1 MTSKNFISNRPSRPF
16 DPFQRM
22 TKAVRRHFMRT
33 LFTGIIA
40 TCALCGLA
48 FAQETTPATAPE
60 TTPQTQQAPAP
71 TQAAATST
79 AASPRIAP
87 GSVIPVQLTKSID
100 VKKLKTGDQVEAKVT
115 QDLKAGNGEII
126 VAKDTKVVG
135 HVTEAQARSKE
146 QKESQVGIA
155 FDRAVMKTG
164 GDVNLPMSIQAIIA
178 PTYLSANNGSGAE
191 STGQQQSAGSG
202 TSPSATGRNGNMGA
216 SQPQT
221 PTPSTNAAPTEDKT
235 GNAAHEPVTGN
246 TQGVLGIPDLTLST
260 TAGAAQGSVLTS
272 DKNNV
277 KLESGTLMLLRVNQ
291 PGLPQ

>member
-1 MTSKNFISNRPSRPF
+1 MK
-16 DPFQRM
+16 
-22 TKAVRRHFMRT
+22 K
-33 LFTGIIA
+33 LFTGIVA

-48 FAQETTPATAPE
+48 FAQQTPPATAPE
-60 TTPQTQQAPAP
+60 ATPQTQQAPASAQP
-71 TQAAATST
+71 VTATT

-115 QDLKAGNGEII
+115 QDLKTGNGEVL
-126 VAKDTKVVG
+126 VAKDSKVMG
-135 HVTEAQARSKE
+135 HVTEAQARSKD

-155 FDRAVMKTG
+155 FDHAVMKTG

-191 STGQQQSAGSG
+191 ATGQQQSSGSG

-216 SQPQT
+216 AQPQT

-235 GNAAHEPVTGN
+235 GNGAHEPITGN
-246 TQGVLGIPDLTLST
+246 TQGVLGFANMTLA
-260 TAGAAQGSVLTS
+260 AGTGTAQGSVVTS
-272 DKNNV
+272 DKNNI
-277 KLESGTLMLLRVNQ
+277 KLESGTLMLLRVTQ
-291 PGLPQ
+291 PAAAPQQ